1 MVGLSELVSDS
12 LARHGVD
19 TPLDPRRLRWSN
31 WMRCESCLS
40 FVGVPDKGGV
50 FALAEELLGPGN
62 ISGADGK
69 RVLAVYRISET
80 DQLGLTM
87 GRLFLPRGPEAERLA
102 TGRCFARYAIIEDA
116 AQRRA
121 AHAAFQQWMAASA
134 ETATGI
140 NAASDAALMSPSSN
154 KETQIG
160 QVSPLSPAF

>member
-50 FALAEELLGPGN
+50 FALAEELVGPGN
-62 ISGADGK
+62 IPGADGK
-69 RVLAVYRISET
+69 RMLAVYRVSET
-80 DQLGLTM
+80 EQLGLTM
-87 GRLFLPRGPEAERLA
+87 GRLFLPRGQEAERLA
-102 TGRCFARYAIIEDA
+102 SGRCFARYAIIEDA

-140 NAASDAALMSPSSN
+140 NAASDAALMSQSSN

-160 QVSPLSPAF
+160 PRSPVSSGF